1 LGLSQPETLC
11 LRGDLQA
18 AYILL
23 SKLPTVLELFLNVG
37 RKLKMSNA
45 IATQPTLAQT
55 VWQAEG
61 AARWMRNVV
70 LVLAGTA
77 ILAIS
82 AKINVPMLP
91 VPMTMQT
98 FAVLVIAMAYGWRL
112 GAATIIAYLA
122 EGALGLPVFAGGGG
136 LAYMAGPTGG
146 YLFGFVLSALIVGWL
161 AERGWRNI
169 PSTFAANILGTVL
182 IFGFGFLW
190 LIQVIAVAKGLDF
203 AAAVPIA
210 FSAGVAPFILGG
222 IVKSALA
229 AAVLPLSWKILGKMR
244 G

>member
-1 LGLSQPETLC
+1 
-11 LRGDLQA
+11 
-18 AYILL
+18 
-23 SKLPTVLELFLNVG
+23 LELFLNVG

-98 FAVLVIAMAYGWRL
+98 FAVLLIAMAYGWRL

-190 LIQVIAVAKGLDF
+190 LTQVIAVAKGLDF

-229 AAVLPLSWKILGKMR
+229 AAVLPLGWKILGKMR

>member
-11 LRGDLQA
+11 LSGDLQA

-45 IATQPTLAQT
+45 IATRPTLAQT

-98 FAVLVIAMAYGWRL
+98 FAVLLIAMAYGWRL

-229 AAVLPLSWKILGKMR
+229 AAVLPLGWKILGKVR